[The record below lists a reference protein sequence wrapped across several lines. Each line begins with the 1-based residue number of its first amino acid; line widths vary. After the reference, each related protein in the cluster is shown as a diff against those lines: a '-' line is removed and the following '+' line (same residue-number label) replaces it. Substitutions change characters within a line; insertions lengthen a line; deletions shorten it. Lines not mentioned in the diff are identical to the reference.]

1 MKRWFKRILVGSL
14 VILIGLQFIPVDRTN
29 PPERGQPVV
38 PLQVQVVLRRACY
51 DCHSNETVWPWYS
64 KIAPVSLLLA
74 RDVKK
79 GRKELNFS
87 TWENYAGRRRQRK
100 LREMVKE
107 VDRGKMPPAYYVPLH
122 PAAKLS
128 AADRGLIINWAQQ
141 N

>member
-29 PPERGQPVV
+29 PPERGQPVA

-107 VDRGKMPPAYYVPLH
+107 VDRGKMPPAYYAPLH